1 MKKGFLLCALEQEM
15 GFLVIYTVEQ
25 GLYQNGFEK
34 SAVKVGVTLFGV
46 CEYAPVTS

>member
-1 MKKGFLLCALEQEM
+1 MCSGAGNGLSSD
-15 GFLVIYTVEQ
+15 IYIRSVEQ